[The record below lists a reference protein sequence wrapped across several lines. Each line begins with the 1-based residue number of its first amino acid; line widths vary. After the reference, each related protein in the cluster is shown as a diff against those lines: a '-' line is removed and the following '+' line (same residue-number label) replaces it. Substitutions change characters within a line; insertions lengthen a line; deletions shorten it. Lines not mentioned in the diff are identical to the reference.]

1 MLRGRRTERFLFELL
16 IQHVKTTCKKAGK
29 TTNAAPARAG
39 NPRVTGIQAEI
50 KFGGFVVFF
59 FYIST
64 FSLLLLYSKRVQYPV
79 VKQTFATY

>member
-29 TTNAAPARAG
+29 TTNAAPA
-39 NPRVTGIQAEI
+39 RVTGIQAEI